1 MLRLHKYPRT
11 PHVEG
16 SRPQPGDEDLASVPF
31 RALAGRHLVIEEKVD
46 GANVGVSFGPSGELR
61 LQSRGHF
68 LAGGE
73 RERQFNLFK
82 AWAAC
87 HRARLFGALGTR
99 YVVYGE
105 WLYAKHTLFYD
116 ALAHYFLEFDVL
128 DSETGA
134 FLTTDRRRALLE
146 GLPVVSVPVLHAG
159 PIPTLAH
166 LRAMIGPSR
175 FKSPAWQARLRE
187 VCVAQR
193 LDRRQVLGETDPTDT
208 MEGLYV
214 KIEDNGRVL
223 ERYKLVRASFLD
235 TVAQSGSHW
244 LDRPIVPN
252 QLRPGVDLFGEPPG

>member
-16 SRPQPGDEDLASVPF
+16 SRPQPGDEELASVPF
-31 RALAGRHLVIEEKVD
+31 RTLAGRHLVVEEKLD

-68 LAGGE
+68 LDGGQ
-73 RERQFNLFK
+73 REQQFNFFK

-87 HRARLFGALGTR
+87 HQARLFEALGTR

-116 ALAHYFLEFDVL
+116 ALTHYFLEFDVL
-128 DSETGA
+128 DTGTAA
-134 FLTTDRRRALLE
+134 FLATHHRRALLV

-159 PIPTLAH
+159 PIPTLTH

-175 FKSPAWQARLRE
+175 FKSPAWHARLRD

-193 LDRRQVLGETDPTDT
+193 LDPWQVLSETDPTDT

-214 KIEDNGRVL
+214 KVEADGRVL
-223 ERYKLVRASFLD
+223 ERYKLLRASFLD

-252 QLRPGVDLFGEPPG
+252 QLRPGVDLFGELPG